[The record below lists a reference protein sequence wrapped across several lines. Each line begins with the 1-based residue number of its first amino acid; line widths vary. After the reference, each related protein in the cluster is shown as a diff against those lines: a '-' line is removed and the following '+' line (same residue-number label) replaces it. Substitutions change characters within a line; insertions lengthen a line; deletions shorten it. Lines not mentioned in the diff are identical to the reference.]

1 MVGDALLFFLLFSLC
16 QILLP
21 QKVELNEKGK
31 GQNS

>member
-1 MVGDALLFFLLFSLC
+1 MVGDALFFLLFSLC

-31 GQNS
+31 GQSS